1 MNTIAVHLYHDS
13 TISMNL
19 DGEFLNIELERLYA
33 KRHYDWRLE
42 GDGLDELLALIEHEQ
57 KTFDAAVVVGSY
69 DKSAAELFQRLSIP
83 SVGQVDHHLAHA
95 AAAFF
100 QSPYERSL
108 VISYDGG
115 GNDGT
120 FRAFLACR
128 DRGICSI
135 DTNCVLNL
143 GIPYRALAYPIADIH
158 KPNDQ
163 RELSNAG
170 KLMGLAAYGRV
181 RPDWV
186 EPLVA
191 YYHDCSQGG
200 EDPRYM
206 YQWVVAHLEQLGSQI
221 GLSLERDSLTGTD
234 AFDFAMTGQHVFE
247 TLFLERVLP
256 LANHYRLPICISGG
270 CALNVIVNQRL
281 AEIVDLPIFI
291 PPNPNDCGL
300 ALGALLSKA
309 APHHPVNVT
318 YSGIGIVDRRDLSE
332 TVERYRAVEVRPAHV
347 AQLLF
352 AGNVVA
358 VMRGNAEH
366 GPRAL
371 GNRSILCDPSV
382 PGMKDR
388 LNGRVKFREQFRPYA
403 PVVQAQDADLYFDN
417 ARNDMSFMSFNPTV
431 KSNWRTTF
439 ASAVHIDGTAR
450 VQTVT
455 SDQHPWLYELLTEFR
470 RLSGY
475 GALLNT
481 SFNSKGKPMVA
492 RISDALSIFFATDI
506 DFLLIENWLF
516 RKQHL
521 HQPEASPIA
530 RT

>member
-1 MNTIAVHLYHDS
+1 
-13 TISMNL
+13 MNL

-33 KRHYDWRLE
+33 KRHYDWKLE
-42 GDGLDELLALIEHEQ
+42 GDGFDELLAVIEGEQ
-57 KTFDAAVVVGSY
+57 KTFDAALVVGSY
-69 DKSAAELFQRLSIP
+69 DKSAAELFQKLRIP

-95 AAAFF
+95 AAAFY

-108 VISYDGG
+108 LISYDGG

-120 FRAFLACR
+120 FRAFLGCR
-128 DRGICSI
+128 DRGIHSL
-135 DTNCVLNL
+135 DTNWALNL
-143 GIPYRALAYPIADIH
+143 GIPYRALAHPIADIH
-158 KPNDQ
+158 KPNDE

-191 YYHDCSQGG
+191 YYHACSKGR
-200 EDPRYM
+200 DAPRYM
-206 YQWVVAHLEQLGSQI
+206 YRWVVAHLQQLGSQI
-221 GLSLERDSLTGTD
+221 GLSLARDALTGRD
-234 AFDFAMTGQHVFE
+234 AFDLAMTAQHVFE
-247 TLFLERVLP
+247 MLFLERVLP
-256 LANHYRLPICISGG
+256 LANRYRLPICISGG

-281 AEIVDLPIFI
+281 TEVVDLPIFI

-300 ALGALLSKA
+300 ALGALLTKA
-309 APHHPVNVT
+309 APRHPVNVT
-318 YSGIGIVDRRDLSE
+318 YSGVGIVDRSDLSE
-332 TVERYRAVEVRPAHV
+332 VAERYQAIEVGPAHV

-382 PGMKDR
+382 PEMKDR
-388 LNGRVKFREQFRPYA
+388 LNGRVKFREHFRPYA
-403 PVVQAQDADLYFDN
+403 PVIRAQDADLYFDN

-431 KSNWRTTF
+431 KPNWRTTF

-450 VQTVT
+450 AQTVT
-455 SDQHPWLYELLTEFR
+455 AEQHPWLYELLTEFLC
-470 RLSGY
+470 LSGY

-481 SFNSKGKPMVA
+481 SFNSKGRPMVA
-492 RISDALSIFFATDI
+492 RISDALSMFFTTDI
-506 DFLLIENWLF
+506 DCLLIENWLF
-516 RKQHL
+516 RKQPFQL
-521 HQPEASPIA
+521 PEGSSVA
-530 RT
+530 RPWD